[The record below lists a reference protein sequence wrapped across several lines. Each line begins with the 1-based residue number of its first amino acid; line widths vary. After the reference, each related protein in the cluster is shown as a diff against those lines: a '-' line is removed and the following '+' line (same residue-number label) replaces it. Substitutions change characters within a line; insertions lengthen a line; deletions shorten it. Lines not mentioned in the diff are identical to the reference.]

1 MVIIYKDS
9 SAYKPDRNQK
19 LLSFYSSKFE
29 LILKEENN
37 LLQSLGKKTIDYR
50 IIDYRHPPFGVSD
63 NFEDYDD
70 WKGDYFVARFGHEL
84 SDKKYHSKNYD
95 VIYDYYGENM
105 WPNKQTYYYYDDKV
119 RQYELL
125 KKYDRHIPSV
135 ICNNLDELL
144 NDVSVGTVVKST
156 YGAGGSSCFYIWEKE
171 HLNHIEEYISN
182 SYNSEKFFPCIIQEY
197 IDYDWEYII
206 FSTGDEI
213 YGYKKNILKKY
224 SSPNS
229 FPYNFPIEGSWD
241 QFKYLKPVDDG
252 RSWGEPYDPEHIV
265 LDEKELN
272 PDLIQFILNIK
283 NELNTPN
290 LKFDMINGKV
300 FEFSYLY
307 PDSMAMIPS
316 SDLLY
321 TVYNS
326 EFNSFGE
333 KERHDLYSWKHL
345 QHRAVLKHLGIIK

>member
-9 SAYKPDRNQK
+9 SAYTPLQYERI
-19 LLSFYSSKFE
+19 LGSYSSKFE
-29 LILKEENN
+29 FLLNKEN
-37 LLQSLGKKTIDYR
+37 IPYR

-63 NFEDYDD
+63 NFKDYDD

-84 SDKKYHSKNYD
+84 SDKEYHSKNYD

-229 FPYNFPIEGSWD
+229 FPYNFPIEGAWD

-307 PDSMAMIPS
+307 AETMCMIS
-316 SDLLY
+316 TLKNNLY

-326 EFNSFGE
+326 EFNSFEE
-333 KERHDLYSWKHL
+333 KEKGKLSHWKRI
-345 QHRAVLKHLGIIK
+345 QAKTVLKHLGIIK

>member
-9 SAYKPDRNQK
+9 SAYIPLKSEQ
-19 LLSFYSSKFE
+19 LLGFYSSKFE
-29 LILKEENN
+29 FLLSRENI
-37 LLQSLGKKTIDYR
+37 SYR

-84 SDKKYHSKNYD
+84 SDKEYHSKNYD

-125 KKYDRHIPSV
+125 KKYNRHIPSV

-156 YGAGGSSCFYIWEKE
+156 YGGGGSSCFYIWEKE
-171 HLNHIEEYISN
+171 HLDNIEEYISN
-182 SYNSEKFFPCIIQEY
+182 SYNSENFFPCIIQEY
-197 IDYDWEYII
+197 IDFDWEYII

-213 YGYKKNILKKY
+213 YGYKKNVLKRY

-229 FPYNFPIEGSWD
+229 FPYNFPNEGAWD
-241 QFKYLKPVDDG
+241 QFEYLRPVAEAERLSVG
-252 RSWGEPYDPEHIV
+252 RIYGKRYDPEHIV

-307 PDSMAMIPS
+307 SDTMSMIPKANN
-316 SDLLY
+316 LY

-326 EFNSFGE
+326 EFNSFEE
-333 KERHDLYSWKHL
+333 KDKGKLSHWKRV
-345 QHRAVLKHLGIIK
+345 QAKTVLKHLGIIK

>member
-9 SAYKPDRNQK
+9 SAYLPLQSERI
-19 LLSFYSSKFE
+19 LGFYSSKFE
-29 LILKEENN
+29 FLLNKENI
-37 LLQSLGKKTIDYR
+37 SYR

-63 NFEDYDD
+63 NFKDYDD

-84 SDKKYHSKNYD
+84 SDKEYHSKNYD

-105 WPNKQTYYYYDDKV
+105 WPNKQTYYYYDDKI

-144 NDVSVGTVVKST
+144 SDVSVGTVVKST

-213 YGYKKNILKKY
+213 YGYKKNVLKKY

-229 FPYNFPIEGSWD
+229 FPYNFPIEGAWD
-241 QFKYLKPVDDG
+241 QFQYLKPVDDG

-307 PDSMAMIPS
+307 ADTMSMIPT
-316 SDLLY
+316 LNNNLY

-326 EFNSFGE
+326 EFNSFEE
-333 KERHDLYSWKHL
+333 KGIGNISHWKWV
-345 QHRAVLKHLGIIK
+345 QAKTVLKHLGIIK

>member
-9 SAYKPDRNQK
+9 SAYIPLQSERI
-19 LLSFYSSKFE
+19 LGFYSSKFE
-29 LILKEENN
+29 FLLSREN
-37 LLQSLGKKTIDYR
+37 IPYR

-63 NFEDYDD
+63 NFKDYDD

-84 SDKKYHSKNYD
+84 SDKEYHSKNYD

-182 SYNSEKFFPCIIQEY
+182 SYNSENFFPCIIQEY

-241 QFKYLKPVDDG
+241 QFKYLKPADDG

-307 PDSMAMIPS
+307 AETMCMIS
-316 SDLLY
+316 TLKNNLY

-326 EFNSFGE
+326 EFNSFEE
-333 KERHDLYSWKHL
+333 KDKGKLSHWKRV
-345 QHRAVLKHLGIIK
+345 QAKTVLKHLGIIK